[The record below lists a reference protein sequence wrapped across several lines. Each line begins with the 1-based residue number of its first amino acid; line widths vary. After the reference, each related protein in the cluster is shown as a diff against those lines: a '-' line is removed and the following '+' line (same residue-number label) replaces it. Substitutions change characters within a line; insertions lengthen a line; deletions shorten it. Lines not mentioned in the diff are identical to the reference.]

1 LILGVVEMRSLDER
15 VKLTLDYMNSP
26 EGIRNWFENQR
37 QGYNRRKNI
46 LAAIQ
51 SATHLIVWER
61 IEEVY
66 ESVEARLFNQNR
78 AA

>member
-1 LILGVVEMRSLDER
+1 MRTLDER

-26 EGIRNWFENQR
+26 EGIHNWFENQR
-37 QGYNRRKNI
+37 RGYDRRKNI
-46 LAAIQ
+46 LAAVQ
-51 SATHLIVWER
+51 TATRLIVWKR

-66 ESVEARLFNQNR
+66 KIVEARLFNGNR